1 MLFNCPL
8 CSFWMVFNY
17 PLCSYCMV
25 FKYPLCS
32 YCIVF
37 NYPLCSY
44 WIVFNYPQC
53 SYWMVFNY
61 PLCSYW
67 MFFNYPLC
75 SYRMDFNYP
84 LCSYRMVFNC
94 PLCCYRTVFNYP
106 LCSYCMVFNS
116 PLCSFWMFS
125 TIHYVVSYWMVVM
138 TISRLLTICTR
149 RYSKETN
156 NKKQQISQPTSL
168 YVLAVVNYLVWPQSS
183 SRSIFDNK
191 KGYIP
196 GVSIIVSLPFTCW
209 AKEDILYRSWRR
221 MVMNIFFF
229 FSGLFMNIFLY
240 RGACIY

>member
-1 MLFNCPL
+1 MQLLDGFQL
-8 CSFWMVFNY
+8 ST
-17 PLCSYCMV
+17 LQ
-25 FKYPLCS
+25 L
-32 YCIVF
+32 
-37 NYPLCSY
+37 LDG
-44 WIVFNYPQC
+44 
-53 SYWMVFNY
+53 FNY

-67 MFFNYPLC
+67 MISTILYA
-75 SYRMDFNYP
+75 
-84 LCSYRMVFNC
+84 V
-94 PLCCYRTVFNYP
+94 TVWFSNIHFAVTGLFSTIHNAVTGWLSTIHYAVTAWFSTNHFAVTGWFSTIHYVVTGW
-106 LCSYCMVFNS
+106 LSTIHYAVTGWFSTIHYAVTGC
-116 PLCSFWMFS
+116 FS

-149 RYSKETN
+149 HYSKETN
-156 NKKQQISQPTSL
+156 NKKLQISQPTSL
-168 YVLAVVNYLVWPQSS
+168 HVLAVVNYLIWPQSS